1 MDTTMTTTEELAQ
14 LAISVPETV
23 SSQNMLVTLL
33 ADFDFAHA
41 GPVPSAAVVDVLGD
55 FGITSAGARIA
66 LSRVARTGRLEQVR
80 NGRQTSYTFGS
91 SGLDEREQRL
101 RTYVNFGAKRPAWD
115 GLWTV
120 VTFSIPEEV
129 RGLRPKLR
137 RELERLLFA
146 PLTDAVWVQPADHAS
161 RVIAIGEELGVN
173 LAAMRATFDSPERG
187 GLDPVAAFPLADVRT
202 LYDHYRKTFDPWLPL
217 VRDNKVDAHIAL
229 VLRANV
235 LASWR
240 NIARTD
246 PDLPRELLPDDWPQ
260 DVVRELFIELWEGLG
275 PIALQRMRELI
286 SPHDAELASRLRVR
300 RS

>member
-1 MDTTMTTTEELAQ
+1 MTSEELAR
-14 LAISVPETV
+14 LAVSVPETV

-33 ADFDFAHA
+33 ADFDFAYA
-41 GPVPSAAVVDVLGD
+41 GAVPSAAIVDVLAD

-80 NGRQTSYTFGS
+80 NGRQTSYKLNP
-91 SGLDEREQRL
+91 SGLEDREQRFRL
-101 RTYVNFGAKRPAWD
+101 YVEFGAKAPAWD
-115 GLWTV
+115 GHWTV
-120 VTFSIPEEV
+120 ATFSIPEET

-146 PLTDAVWVQPADHAS
+146 PLTDAVWVQPHDHTA
-161 RVIAIGEELGVN
+161 RIIEIGEELGVN
-173 LAAMRATFDSPERG
+173 LAAMRATFTSPARG
-187 GLDPVAAFPLADVRT
+187 GLDPVAAFPLDDVRT
-202 LYDHYRKTFDPWLPL
+202 LYDHYRKTFEPWLPL
-217 VRDNKVDAHIAL
+217 VRADKVDPHHAL

-246 PDLPRELLPDDWPQ
+246 PQLPHALLPDDWPQ
-260 DVVRELFIELWEGLG
+260 DEVRSLFVDLWEGLG

-286 SPHDAELASRLRVR
+286 APHDAELASRLRVR
-300 RS
+300 HR